1 MTDSEV
7 EPLVLDVVRRYTQNE
22 SASADS
28 DFKKDLRLSDAGRE
42 MLWASLAQAF
52 AAHGANLPSYRF
64 YLSDFLACPTPAAV
78 RDAIRAKV
86 FKVAMPKSAEAPAA
100 TAPAPGTEPAAG
112 KAKPVARKPAAQK
125 KTAAKKPAAKKS
137 AAGAKGRRGKR

>member
-22 SASADS
+22 SAAADS

-52 AAHGANLPSYRF
+52 AAHGANLPTYRF
-64 YLSDFLACPTPAAV
+64 YLSDFLTCPTPAAV

-86 FKVAMPKSAEAPAA
+86 FKVAAPKASPAPVPVPPAPAEKPKA
-100 TAPAPGTEPAAG
+100 APRRS
-112 KAKPVARKPAAQK
+112 KP
-125 KTAAKKPAAKKS
+125 AAKKPAAPKKK
-137 AAGAKGRRGKR
+137 AAAAPKGRGGKR

>member
-1 MTDSEV
+1 MTDPEV
-7 EPLVLDVVRRYTQNE
+7 EPLVLDIVRRYTQNE
-22 SASADS
+22 SVSADS

-64 YLSDFLACPTPAAV
+64 YLSDFLTCPTPAAV

-86 FKVAMPKSAEAPAA
+86 FKVEIPKAAKAA
-100 TAPAPGTEPAAG
+100 TAPALKTEPEADKAKPAAKKPAAG
-112 KAKPVARKPAAQK
+112 KKAAG
-125 KTAAKKPAAKKS
+125 KKPAAKKS
-137 AAGAKGRRGKR
+137 AASAKGRRGKR